1 MTRRS
6 VSGLRRRVA
15 FGGELEDPRRGGD
28 LRLRR
33 LKDRIAPRRIPAGEC
48 RTQVLTVGFCSVY
61 LEALKFLELLSE
73 PLALGGKIADPG
85 SHLGNLLGRVQSHLG
100 AVGVY

>member
-48 RTQVLTVGFCSVY
+48 RTQVLPVGVFTGD
-61 LEALKFLELLSE
+61 LEPLEFLELLAE

-85 SHLGNLLGRVQSHLG
+85 SHLGDLLVRGQSQLG
-100 AVGVY
+100 A